1 MTRVG
6 YVFDPIYLEH
16 RSPGHPE
23 GPERLEAIMERLEAS
38 GLLERMVAIPAR
50 QASTRHLEMVHSWE
64 LVAQVRAKADEGGGW
79 LDPDTYVTP
88 ASYEAALWAVGGCL
102 AALDAV
108 LAREVDA
115 AFCLVRPPGHHAT
128 PTKAMGFCLFNN
140 VAVATKVALEEKGLE
155 RVAIVDFDVH
165 HGNGTQDAFYGEPRV
180 LFFSTHQYPFY
191 PGTGYWGEA
200 GEGEAR
206 GTTVNVPL
214 PRGCRTQEYLQVYEE
229 ICAPALRRFR
239 PGLILV
245 SAGFDAH
252 FADPLANMLLSCR
265 SYYLLASLLQALAQE
280 LCQGR
285 IIFVLEGGY
294 ELTALSWSVQA
305 CLEALMGLEFT
316 PDPLGDGPAVPGPD
330 IGVVLSAVKRTHGL
344 P

>member
-1 MTRVG
+1 MWRVG
-6 YVFDPIYLEH
+6 YVYDPLYLQH
-16 RSPGHPE
+16 QSVSHPE
-23 GPERLEAIMERLEAS
+23 GPARLEAIMERLAAS
-38 GLLERMVAIPAR
+38 GLLERLVPIPTR
-50 QASTRHLEMVHSWE
+50 EASTRHLEMVHSWE

-88 ASYEAALWAVGGCL
+88 LSYEVALRAVGGCL

-108 LAREVDA
+108 LGGEVEA

-140 VAVATKVALEEKGLE
+140 VAITAKTALEEKGLQ

-165 HGNGTQDAFYGEPRV
+165 HGNGTQEAFYHDPRV

-200 GEGEAR
+200 GNGEAR

-214 PRGCRTQEYLQVYEE
+214 PRGCRTQEYLRVYEE
-229 ICAPALRRFR
+229 VCAPVLRRFR
-239 PGLILV
+239 PQLLLV

-265 SYYLLASLLQALAQE
+265 GYFQLASLLKDLAQE

-294 ELTALSWSVQA
+294 DLTALPWSVQA
-305 CLEALMGLEFT
+305 CLEALLGLDFT
-316 PDPLGDGPAVPGPD
+316 PDPLGDGPNVPGPD
-330 IGVVLSAVKRTHGL
+330 IGVVLAAVKRTHGL
-344 P
+344 